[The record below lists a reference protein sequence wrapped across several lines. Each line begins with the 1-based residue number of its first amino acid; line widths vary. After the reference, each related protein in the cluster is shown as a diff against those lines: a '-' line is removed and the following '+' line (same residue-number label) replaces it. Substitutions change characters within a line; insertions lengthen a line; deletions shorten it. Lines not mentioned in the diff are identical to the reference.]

1 MKQSAQHG
9 YDEETDTVRCKNS
22 KEYLL
27 GGIKEVELSD
37 AIGEVDYDDELL
49 YCTENDQ

>member
-1 MKQSAQHG
+1 M
-9 YDEETDTVRCKNS
+9 RCKNS

-37 AIGEVDYDDELL
+37 AIGEVEYDD
-49 YCTENDQ
+49 